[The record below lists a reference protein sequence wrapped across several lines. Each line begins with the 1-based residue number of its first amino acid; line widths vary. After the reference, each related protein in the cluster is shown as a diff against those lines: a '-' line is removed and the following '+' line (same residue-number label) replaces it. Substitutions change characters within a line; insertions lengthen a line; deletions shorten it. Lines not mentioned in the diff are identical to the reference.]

1 MNSGLIGSFMAM
13 SPRFFTLTSHEIK
26 QTPPRF
32 SVWITIFIHSK
43 STGLNHNLTMFH
55 QFSQFFSR
63 VSTLFS
69 GRFQVISASELRR
82 IKDAIGVSNA
92 RAQRRGGFF
101 MGIFPQGRWG
111 FPWYIMIFSTYVH
124 LFFVGHVVCQNC
136 LKTLYK
142 CIQEWLVQYVF
153 FWLFE

>member
-1 MNSGLIGSFMAM
+1 
-13 SPRFFTLTSHEIK
+13 
-26 QTPPRF
+26 
-32 SVWITIFIHSK
+32 
-43 STGLNHNLTMFH
+43 MFH

-92 RAQRRGGFF
+92 RAQRRGGCF
-101 MGIFPQGRWG
+101 MGIFRRGDG
-111 FPWYIMIFSTYVH
+111 DFHDIFYICPP
-124 LFFVGHVVCQNC
+124 FFIGHVVCQNC

-153 FWLFE
+153 LGCLNRIETQKIWQF